1 MTLRSSIIPNR
12 RTPDHWPS
20 VLQRAERERYWR
32 REVRAAG
39 WLGFAVGG
47 FLGSVVTVAWVVWL

>member
-1 MTLRSSIIPNR
+1 MTLRSSIILKR

-32 REVRAAG
+32 RETRRALWFGVMAG
-39 WLGFAVGG
+39 ALLASALW
-47 FLGSVVTVAWVVWL
+47 GSLS